1 MDPASLSR
9 RDQGIAAYTDASVL
23 CAPPC
28 QDGACWPLVLCPA
41 APSNKHIPAGRA
53 RSVQIFQAEIVAKQ
67 SLQPPN
73 VPAQVSPR
81 RWHWLGQTERE
92 ATLLLGSECGFG
104 LFCYVGDRIAPAG
117 ETAPQRKK
125 TDLCFPYNPSVSRA
139 GMAAGASRTEWGR
152 SPRTTDPS
160 ACAGEGRGT
169 GHGSLLTA
177 GKAAERQP

>member
-9 RDQGIAAYTDASVL
+9 RDQGIATYTDVSVL

-53 RSVQIFQAEIVAKQ
+53 RSAQIFQAEIVAKR

-81 RWHWLGQTERE
+81 RWHWLGQTEGE

-104 LFCYVGDRIAPAG
+104 LFCYVGDRIAPAEEG
-117 ETAPQRKK
+117 DPQRRK
-125 TDLCFPYNPSVSRA
+125 TGLCFPYDHPSPGQGWQPVLPGLSGAGVPAPQTPVPVRVKGGARA
-139 GMAAGASRTEWGR
+139 TAAS
-152 SPRTTDPS
+152 
-160 ACAGEGRGT
+160 
-169 GHGSLLTA
+169 
-177 GKAAERQP
+177 